1 MGRPIITT
9 DTVGC
14 RETVKDGENGFFVPI
29 KDSKALADKMI
40 YMIEHREE
48 LDKMGQ
54 KSYEYCKK
62 RFDIKI
68 INKKML
74 EIMEI

>member
-1 MGRPIITT
+1 
-9 DTVGC
+9 
-14 RETVKDGENGFFVPI
+14 
-29 KDSKALADKMI
+29 MI